1 MSIAAKDVMKL
12 RQQTGAGMMDCKKA
26 LNETNGDFEAA
37 VKFLREKGIA
47 GAAKRAGRAAN
58 EGRVVVRLNDDY
70 TAGALVEVN
79 SETDFVA
86 RNDSFVSLAESFGD
100 WAMSN
105 GNLAGDDNLIPADKF
120 DDTELKLLSGKLGE
134 KMQISRSGYLKND
147 AGFVTSY
154 IHPGDM
160 LGVVVSLS
168 GDAAK
173 SDSAKKLAHDLTLQI
188 AAAGPQYVTQDQ
200 VPADVIEA
208 EKEIYK
214 TQMRNEGKPE
224 EMLDRIATGKL
235 NKFFGDI
242 CLENQI
248 YVKDSKM
255 KVKDVIAESAKEA
268 GGAIAVDAFLR
279 FKVGDMSSEENAEG
293 EDA

>member
-1 MSIAAKDVMKL
+1 MSISAKDVMKL

-26 LNETNGDFEAA
+26 LNETNGDFDAA

-47 GAAKRAGRAAN
+47 SAQKRAGRAAN
-58 EGRVVVRLNDDY
+58 EGRIVVRVSDDH
-70 TAGALVEVN
+70 TAGALIEVN

-86 RNDSFVSLAESFGD
+86 RNDAFVSLAESFGD
-100 WAMSN
+100 WAMNN
-105 GNLAGDDNLIPADKF
+105 GSLAGDDNLIPTDKF

-134 KMQISRSGYLKND
+134 KMQVARGGFVSND
-147 AGFVTSY
+147 AGFVDAY
-154 IHPGDM
+154 VHPGDM
-160 LGVVVSLS
+160 LGVVISLG
-168 GDAAK
+168 GDAAS
-173 SDSAKKLAHDLTLQI
+173 SDTAKALAHELTLQI

-200 VPADVIEA
+200 VPENLIEA

-224 EMLDRIATGKL
+224 EMLDKIATGKL

-242 CLENQI
+242 CLVNQI
-248 YVKDSKM
+248 FVKDSKM
-255 KVKDVIAESAKEA
+255 KVKDVIAAAAKEA
-268 GGAIAVDAFLR
+268 GGSINVDAFLR
-279 FKVGDMSSEENAEG
+279 FKVGDTGAEEAGEG